1 MCAFYSDDEY
11 EHLGRSEMTARPASS
26 LGLWPLPPGSLASSE
41 GIFRPNA
48 PDHVPYFSESCLNSG
63 ETTSL
68 TSFEETQ
75 DSINIH
81 PNHGPIAPQ
90 PDDGLLEGIDGKY
103 VPLEGGIPQNLDDLP
118 ISRETSFGQ
127 PSDSSLATQPHI
139 PRPLLGVPDSIDSM
153 PIVPQS
159 LQHAMHQVITT
170 VSQVSNNACNLEQLS
185 KGIESLDIIKNF
197 FNTKS
202 MPPPPSTTASREPGK
217 QETHKCPLCPST
229 SGYTFGSFKRHLDIH
244 GIRECEYRCPQAGCD
259 KKSHRRDRARSHY
272 QSHGHYM
279 SPAEVPLTRVHF
291 PFPSHCP
298 VCLDKMS
305 SWGAF
310 WKHIRGHSTIRRGSG
325 GPSISA
331 DSNHRDSDISGNG
344 GSADCPGRGS
354 SAAGPSSLPG
364 QHNQTGNHL
373 YPNSHSFGNPMWLQ
387 NNTRPSYSVRDDQLS
402 VDHRDESN
410 FVTGDHFAAPFNSR
424 RSFSAGVN
432 QQSNESLQDPGSS
445 QAADQSTKRKRS
457 SKEKQPKDQKPSS
470 SRKCTRCNHDIA
482 KCKQCCQLMD
492 PIRGCHK
499 CSEDSAGGIQIQAPS
514 QVPGHSPQAQAPTF
528 IELDPNYYDS
538 TPVSSFGQGQDT
550 QMLQYLFNPGMQYHE
565 YQTQMQ
571 SFPSER
577 DSFDSNSHFQD
588 PLIRVAMIVQEH
600 APLRDLSSKVQ
611 EPSVFDCDSK
621 LLRKIGLDSFIG
633 PLSKIQHEGAISE
646 APSGPRSASL
656 SDIVPKIREPPAAHK
671 SPEPSLQCNCP
682 CVRLAPVQYQAHAGA
697 KLSPLER
704 VEMTFKMSPESPQA
718 SHSLRTRVQVFVRL
732 FRIRSKVAEMRS
744 KKTKRRLSIQSRA
757 ASDDGYN
764 AGSDTDSA
772 YDISPTPVSGSQTAP
787 LIQCGEEVQ
796 DWSFSVDIG
805 WIIASLSQWARGIDA
820 NMCADIF
827 DSDPGCILDFVSL
840 YIMYKF
846 MYKFKM
852 SW

>member
-11 EHLGRSEMTARPASS
+11 EHLGRSGTTAGPASS
-26 LGLWPLPPGSLASSE
+26 LGQWPLPPGSLASSE
-41 GIFRPNA
+41 GLFRPNA

-81 PNHGPIAPQ
+81 PNRGPIAPQ
-90 PDDGLLEGIDGKY
+90 PDYGLLEGIAEKY
-103 VPLEGGIPQNLDDLP
+103 VPLEGGIPQKLDDLP

-127 PSDSSLATQPHI
+127 PSDSSLATQPPI
-139 PRPLLGVPDSIDSM
+139 PRPLLGMPESIDSM

-170 VSQVSNNACNLEQLS
+170 VGQVSNNACNLEQLS
-185 KGIESLDIIKNF
+185 KGIESLDIIKSF

-202 MPPPPSTTASREPGK
+202 MPPPPPSTTASREPGK
-217 QETHKCPLCPST
+217 QETHKCPLCQST

-272 QSHGHYM
+272 LSHGHYM

-310 WKHIRGHSTIRRGSG
+310 WKHFRGHSTIRRGSG

-331 DSNHRDSDISGNG
+331 DSNRRDSDISGNG
-344 GSADCPGRGS
+344 GSANGPGRVS
-354 SAAGPSSLPG
+354 SAAGPSSLAG
-364 QHNQTGNHL
+364 QHNQTGNHR

-387 NNTRPSYSVRDDQLS
+387 NNTRPSYSLRDDQLS

-432 QQSNESLQDPGSS
+432 RQSNEPLQDPGSS

-470 SRKCTRCNHDIA
+470 FRKCTRCDHDLA

-514 QVPGHSPQAQAPTF
+514 QVPGHSSQPQAPTF

-571 SFPSER
+571 SFP
-577 DSFDSNSHFQD
+577 N
-588 PLIRVAMIVQEH
+588 PLIRVAMIVHEPT
-600 APLRDLSSKVQ
+600 PLRDLSSKVQ
-611 EPSVFDCDSK
+611 EPSVFECDSK
-621 LLRKIGLDSFIG
+621 LFQKIGLDSFIG
-633 PLSKIQHEGAISE
+633 PLPKVQHEGAISE
-646 APSGPRSASL
+646 APTGPLSASL
-656 SDIVPKIREPPAAHK
+656 SDIVPKIREPPAARK
-671 SPEPSLQCNCP
+671 SAEPSLQCNCP
-682 CVRLAPVQYQAHAGA
+682 CVRTPPVQYRAHAGA

-704 VEMTFKMSPESPQA
+704 VEMTFKMSPDSPQA
-718 SHSLRTRVQVFVRL
+718 SHSLRTGVQVFVRL

-757 ASDDGYN
+757 ASDEGYN

-772 YDISPTPVSGSQTAP
+772 CDISPTPVSGSQSAP

-796 DWSFSVDIG
+796 DWTFSVDIG
-805 WIIASLSQWARGIDA
+805 WIIANLSQWARGIDA
-820 NMCADIF
+820 NMCADMF